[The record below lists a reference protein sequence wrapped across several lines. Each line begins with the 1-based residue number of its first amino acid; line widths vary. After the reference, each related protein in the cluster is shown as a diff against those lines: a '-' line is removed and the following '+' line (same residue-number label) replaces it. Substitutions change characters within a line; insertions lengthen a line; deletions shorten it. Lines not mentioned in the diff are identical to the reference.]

1 MDRKLFCLRLL
12 LGPVT
17 NVFVCLSSVWSFSFV
32 VVATVVVVVS
42 LVVGVVVVAAVV
54 VAAVFQP

>member
-1 MDRKLFCLRLL
+1 MDLKLFCLRLL

-17 NVFVCLSSVWSFSFV
+17 NVFVCLSSVWRFSFV

-42 LVVGVVVVAAVV
+42 LVVVAAVV